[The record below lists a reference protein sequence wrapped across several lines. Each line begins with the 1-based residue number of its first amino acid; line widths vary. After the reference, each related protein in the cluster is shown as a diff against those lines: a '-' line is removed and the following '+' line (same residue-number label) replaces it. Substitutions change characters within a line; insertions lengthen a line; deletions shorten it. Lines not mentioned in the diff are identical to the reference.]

1 MQEQH
6 HKWFSPW
13 VSRDMEMLVFGDRG
27 YPVIVFPTTAGQYY
41 EARNWHL
48 IDSVAWYVD
57 QGLVQIF
64 CPDGMN
70 QESWYNKEIHPAD
83 KVRTHNA
90 YENVIL
96 NDIVHK
102 VRHNTGAGKV
112 AVAGCSFG
120 GYQAANFAW
129 RNPGLVSHMLS
140 MSGAFDIR
148 SFLNGHY
155 DQNAYFNNPEDY
167 MPNNGDRRIWDM
179 DIVLGC
185 GTEDI
190 CRKDSENMS
199 TILSAKG
206 INHWLDIREGNHDW
220 PLWRD
225 MFPHYLSR
233 INFG

>member
-6 HKWFSPW
+6 IKWYSPW
-13 VSRDMEMLVFGDRG
+13 VSRDIEMLVFGDRG
-27 YPVIVFPTTAGQYY
+27 YPVIIFPTTAGQYY

-48 IDSVAWYVD
+48 IDSMAWFVD

-70 QESWYNKEIHPAD
+70 QESWYNKGIHPAD
-83 KVRTHNA
+83 KVKTHNA

-96 NDIVHK
+96 HDIVHR
-102 VRHNTGAGKV
+102 VRHNTGTGKV
-112 AVAGCSFG
+112 VVAGCSFG

-129 RNPGLVSHMLS
+129 RNPWLVSHMFS
-140 MSGAFDIR
+140 MSGAFNIR
-148 SFLNGHY
+148 SFLNGYY

-167 MPNNGDRRIWDM
+167 MPDNGDPHLWNM

-190 CRKDSENMS
+190 CRADSENMS
-199 TILSAKG
+199 KILSSKS
-206 INHWLDIREGNHDW
+206 INHWLDIRNGVHDW

-225 MFPHYLSR
+225 MFPHYISR